1 MSMSLITE
9 PAAFGI
15 YFSIKQFGMLVV
27 LVYPSCCNLKLLIK
41 IKLQS
46 RKHSG
51 KPHSGCVIQ
60 MGKSSITTPGMI
72 SFHSSV
78 GGLYHTCFDL
88 KIGGKRPNAKEPY
101 NVDSVDKVDKKGTK
115 KSTKKPLAKSGL
127 NSACQVLNIIFFT
140 RTRVYGKI
148 RKFCGYCG

>member
-1 MSMSLITE
+1 
-9 PAAFGI
+9 
-15 YFSIKQFGMLVV
+15 
-27 LVYPSCCNLKLLIK
+27 
-41 IKLQS
+41 
-46 RKHSG
+46 
-51 KPHSGCVIQ
+51 

-78 GGLYHTCFDL
+78 GGLYHTYFDL

-115 KSTKKPLAKSGL
+115 KSTKKPLTENGL
-127 NSACQVLNIIFFT
+127 NSECQVLNFIFFT
-140 RTRVYGKI
+140 RIGVYGKI